1 MDGSDTDAARLTL
14 HLDAA
19 ALRHH
24 RPAYAELVHVARREG
39 PSGVSVFHG
48 LTGFGSGDPRPFPP
62 PRAPARW

>member
-19 ALRHH
+19 ALWHH

-39 PSGVSVFHG
+39 P
-48 LTGFGSGDPRPFPP
+48 
-62 PRAPARW
+62 